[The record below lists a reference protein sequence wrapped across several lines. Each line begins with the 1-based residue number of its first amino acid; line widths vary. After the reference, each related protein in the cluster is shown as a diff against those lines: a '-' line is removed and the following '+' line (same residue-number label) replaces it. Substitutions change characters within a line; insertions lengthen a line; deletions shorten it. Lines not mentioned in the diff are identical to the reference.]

1 MKIQYSAR
9 PLSFWPYM
17 GRQQVS
23 SHSSPCSVSVSA
35 ASFLPSFNTSHIWTC
50 QTPSA
55 LFPANIFL
63 ATESHFILIP
73 TVLKL
78 IISNYNNQLKRG
90 GKRKKSCKRM
100 RGKVKASAYVLFVY
114 ALCLYF
120 QTVHVHV
127 FIENVPSGSLSE
139 CCSDTGNPCLL
150 LQQKNG
156 DYLHMQSGSE
166 PSHVSEASSQDTM
179 LNLEQAGE
187 YRRDGTGKS
196 DFIILFI
203 IS

>member
-1 MKIQYSAR
+1 MLVLCLPKCIRVRKVQEWCTAMKIYYSAL

-23 SHSSPCSVSVSA
+23 SHSSPCFVSVSA
-35 ASFLPSFNTSHIWTC
+35 PSFLPSFNTSHIWTS

-63 ATESHFILIP
+63 ATESHFFLIP
-73 TVLKL
+73 TVSKL
-78 IISNYNNQLKRG
+78 IISNSNNWLKRG
-90 GKRKKSCKRM
+90 GREKSWKRM
-100 RGKVKASAYVLFVY
+100 RGKVKASAYVLFVH

-120 QTVHVHV
+120 ATVHVHV

-150 LQQKNG
+150 L
-156 DYLHMQSGSE
+156 
-166 PSHVSEASSQDTM
+166 
-179 LNLEQAGE
+179 
-187 YRRDGTGKS
+187 
-196 DFIILFI
+196 
-203 IS
+203 